1 MKNFLTMNFSRNE
14 SAEVPNFD
22 VIPKELIS
30 FFLENANES
39 TPFNRIQSTSTANN
53 SSRHSTRSSKEVIF
67 PAPLTYN
74 YTTKIWQS
82 IYKTR
87 SSDSSKDVIPWYREK
102 DARPVYP
109 VLDDT
114 ITFLI
119 SSATK
124 RVSFM
129 PFSSNEC
136 PIIHSLAD
144 IKNNQCQKLHCWCQ
158 EPTTISYEGKATFD
172 ESFKIRRGSIPFS

>member
-1 MKNFLTMNFSRNE
+1 MNFSRNK
-14 SAEVPNFD
+14 SSEVPNFD

-53 SSRHSTRSSKEVIF
+53 SSRYPTRSNTLVKF

-82 IYKTR
+82 IYRTQ
-87 SSDSSKDVIPWYREK
+87 SFDSSKDVIPWYREK

-109 VLDDT
+109 VLDDR
-114 ITFLI
+114 ITFFL
-119 SSATK
+119 SPATK
-124 RVSFM
+124 RVSYI
-129 PFSSNEC
+129 PYSSNEC
-136 PIIHSLAD
+136 PIIQSLAD
-144 IKNNQCQKLHCWCQ
+144 IKKQPMSKTSLLVSRTNVNFLRRK
-158 EPTTISYEGKATFD
+158 SY
-172 ESFKIRRGSIPFS
+172 IR